1 MDRASIISRTTD
13 SARNEVAPE
22 TFKNDRRSPQ
32 QDSIVQI
39 NASRFQESEISEH
52 SNVKRVETVGTT
64 DRSEEHTSELQSQSN
79 LVCRLLLDK
88 KNGPPKACTLR
99 CPASASGTRGRSR
112 SRRRSTG
119 PSCSC
124 RSEEP
129 TSELQSQS
137 KLACRLPLEPTH

>member
-64 DRSEEHTSELQSQSN
+64 DEDTNSN
-79 LVCRLLLDK
+79 QLADRPRKD
-88 KNGPPKACTLR
+88 G
-99 CPASASGTRGRSR
+99 GTRR
-112 SRRRSTG
+112 TG
-119 PSCSC
+119 T
-124 RSEEP
+124 REDE
-129 TSELQSQS
+129 
-137 KLACRLPLEPTH
+137 